1 MERNYSSSR
10 RRQELVVKSKIWHIG
25 LLCGLLVNHEAICAD
40 YGIISKDISADA
52 CDERQIGDDKKTAEN
67 RAVDKAGLS
76 AVKTSGF
83 IQKLYPDLSASALDL
98 IAYRVIDEY
107 LMGQSHKITL
117 EDDTRVCV
125 NLKAMVELTTNEL
138 ADLVKEYKNSD
149 ASIEEVKNVAED
161 VNEKM
166 AFQPR
171 DLNDKKLLYIRQIQF
186 WNGEET
192 NHYKD
197 LLIGLFSHSNYF
209 YVTEDEKLA
218 DFVVTPRLKKAEVD
232 EIDGQNH
239 KMQMQVELEIISRT
253 IEDFSPIVE
262 RQNHFI
268 LFAANKDEQKI
279 ADDLLR
285 KLLTKAANDA
295 GKKVDYAESKRI
307 ENSEF
312 HGQ

>member
-1 MERNYSSSR
+1 M
-10 RRQELVVKSKIWHIG
+10 VKSKTLLVSG
-25 LLCGLLVNHEAICAD
+25 LCGLLLSASATGAD
-40 YGIISKDISADA
+40 YGIISQDISADA
-52 CDERQIGDDKKTAEN
+52 CDERQSGDDQKTAEN

-76 AVKTSGF
+76 AVKTAGF
-83 IQKLYPDLSASALDL
+83 VQKIYPDLSASALDL
-98 IAYRVIDEY
+98 IAYRIIDEY
-107 LMGQSHKITL
+107 LMGQSHKVTL
-117 EDDTRVCV
+117 EDDSRVCV
-125 NLKAMVELTTNEL
+125 NLRAMVELTTKEL
-138 ADLVKEYKNSD
+138 AELVDEYKNSD
-149 ASIEEVKNVAED
+149 ASIEEVKNVADE

-171 DLNDKKLLYIRQIQF
+171 DLNDKKLLFIRQIQF

-192 NHYKD
+192 NHYRD

-232 EIDGQNH
+232 EIDRQNH
-239 KMQMQVELEIISRT
+239 KMQMQVELEVVSRT
-253 IEDFSPIVE
+253 MEDFSPIVE

-268 LFAANKDEQKI
+268 LFAADKDEQKI

-285 KLLTKAANDA
+285 KLLTKAANDV
-295 GKKVDYAESKRI
+295 GTKVDYAESKRI
-307 ENSEF
+307 ENSEL